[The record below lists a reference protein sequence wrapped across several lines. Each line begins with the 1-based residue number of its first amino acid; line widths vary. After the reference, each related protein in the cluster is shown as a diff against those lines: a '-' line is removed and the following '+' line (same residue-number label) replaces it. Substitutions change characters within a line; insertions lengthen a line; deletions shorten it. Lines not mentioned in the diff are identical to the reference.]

1 MSCANHAKAHSV
13 RLSDP
18 SSSSAVG
25 APNVSACEEVREC
38 IRSGTQTETS
48 AEQST
53 HTHGTGRERKL
64 DVKIRRSYHIIN
76 GAQCCVRSS
85 SLTSGSSEDGEKR
98 HPAAPHTPHP
108 NSSVSSL
115 TICKSTVLRIVSIY
129 SMKYW
134 RYYWY
139 HEIEKYATRTRVQIS
154 DYQLGL
160 QKHFSRSPFHG
171 HRVYQLDLT
180 SPSLQAKG

>member
-85 SLTSGSSEDGEKR
+85 SLASGSSEDGEKR

-129 SMKYW
+129 STGVTGTMKLKNTLHGVHARVC
-134 RYYWY
+134 RY
-139 HEIEKYATRTRVQIS
+139 QITS
-154 DYQLGL
+154 WVCKSTSLEA
-160 QKHFSRSPFHG
+160 RSM
-171 HRVYQLDLT
+171 VIVCT
-180 SPSLQAKG
+180 SLS